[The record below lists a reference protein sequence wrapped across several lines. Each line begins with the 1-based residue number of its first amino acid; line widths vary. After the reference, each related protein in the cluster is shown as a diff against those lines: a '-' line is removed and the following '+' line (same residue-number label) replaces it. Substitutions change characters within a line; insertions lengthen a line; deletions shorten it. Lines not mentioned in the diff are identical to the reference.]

1 MLAQPSTPAPARP
14 SRRLAW
20 RPVRRVT
27 VGHGR
32 GGYADGGGCA
42 VIIRSDRHGSPTAA
56 TVR

>member
-32 GGYADGGGCA
+32 GGYADGWGCMF
-42 VIIRSDRHGSPTAA
+42 VIGSDCHGSPTA
-56 TVR
+56 TTD